1 MLITKF
7 VAPADEMAD
16 IGLQAISMDR
26 LGKFIALTG
35 KNGAGKSRILT
46 KLNHYILQRNQ
57 YFPQIDGIHEG
68 LVANKNAIA
77 TQPKSPHQT
86 GWRNTVVQLE
96 LQVSFATERIVSAT
110 ATLGVLPFVPKQLNL
125 TDAKAFNKNQ
135 LQQHAE
141 QAKNRCAGPDFSGHE
156 FGVKS
161 CLRKELCNA
170 ERVEGKWGCAGVAGR
185 SA

>member
-96 LQVSFATERIVSAT
+96 LQV
-110 ATLGVLPFVPKQLNL
+110 
-125 TDAKAFNKNQ
+125 
-135 LQQHAE
+135 
-141 QAKNRCAGPDFSGHE
+141 
-156 FGVKS
+156 
-161 CLRKELCNA
+161 
-170 ERVEGKWGCAGVAGR
+170 GR
-185 SA
+185 SRYAEESPDAAARIILHVRLLIPRG